1 MPQRI
6 SSLMINDRVYDFS
19 RTYVMGIINITPDS
33 FSRDGLYSESKYVE
47 NAILQAQTMIAAGA
61 DFLDVGAESTRPGA
75 AALSATEEGRR
86 LFPVLRELVRAVTI
100 PISVDTYKPEIATQ
114 AIELGAAMI
123 NDIWGLKAPG
133 DPGRRMA
140 EVIAQAQVPV
150 ILMHNQAQPG
160 YQHLIRDVMASLN
173 ESIAIASRA
182 GIDPGKIIV
191 DPGIGAS
198 FGKTVADDL
207 KLLQNLQQLKVLGKP
222 ILLGTSRKSVIG
234 KVLDLPV
241 EERLEGTIATNVW
254 GVANGANIVRV
265 HDVQAISRAIRMC
278 DAIMHE

>member
-1 MPQRI
+1 MPQKLP
-6 SSLMINDRVYDFS
+6 SLVIKDQIYDFS

-33 FSRDGLYSESKYVE
+33 FSRDGLYPESRYVE
-47 NAILQAQTMIAAGA
+47 NAISQAQTMIAAGA

-75 AALSATEEGRR
+75 LPVSAAEEGRR
-86 LFPVLRELVRAVTI
+86 IFPVLQELIRVVTV
-100 PISVDTYKPEIATQ
+100 PISVDTYKPEIAAQ

-123 NDIWGLKAPG
+123 NDIWGLKTLG
-133 DPGRRMA
+133 DSGLRMA
-140 EVIAQAQVPV
+140 ELIARAQVPLIV
-150 ILMHNQAQPG
+150 MHNQAQPG
-160 YQHLIRDVMASLN
+160 YQHLIRDVIASLN
-173 ESIAIASRA
+173 ESIDIASRA
-182 GIDPGKIIV
+182 GIEPRKIII
-191 DPGIGAS
+191 DPGIG
-198 FGKTVADDL
+198 FGKTVHDNL

-278 DAIMHE
+278 DAIIHE